1 MARTATSFR
10 PRPRGDSMTRLISV
24 AAALLL
30 AGALGGCFG
39 ENAQYLHRSDT
50 IALDNGN
57 AADANI
63 ATHTIDPWPPGVGDR
78 RIPANGGRMVGAVDR
93 YRGQNAGGPGGGPR
107 VNQATRAAPAPTPSS
122 ASATPSATLPY

>member
-1 MARTATSFR
+1 MSKLIHMAAV
-10 PRPRGDSMTRLISV
+10 V
-24 AAALLL
+24 AL

-63 ATHTIDPWPPGVGDR
+63 ATHTIDPWPRRVGDR
-78 RIPANGGRMVGAVDR
+78 RIPANGARMVGAVER
-93 YRGQNAGGPGGGPR
+93 YRGQSRGAGGA
-107 VNQATRAAPAPTPSS
+107 ATGTQTAPTAPSVTPS
-122 ASATPSATLPY
+122 GAAATPPATLPY

>member
-1 MARTATSFR
+1 MSKLIHMAAV
-10 PRPRGDSMTRLISV
+10 V
-24 AAALLL
+24 AL

-63 ATHTIDPWPPGVGDR
+63 ATHTIDPWPPAAAKR
-78 RIPANGGRMVGAVDR
+78 RLTTNGELAQRAAER
-93 YRGQNAGGPGGGPR
+93 YRTNKTTPLKPIGTTSVQTSISPGAGASAGG
-107 VNQATRAAPAPTPSS
+107 TP
-122 ASATPSATLPY
+122 